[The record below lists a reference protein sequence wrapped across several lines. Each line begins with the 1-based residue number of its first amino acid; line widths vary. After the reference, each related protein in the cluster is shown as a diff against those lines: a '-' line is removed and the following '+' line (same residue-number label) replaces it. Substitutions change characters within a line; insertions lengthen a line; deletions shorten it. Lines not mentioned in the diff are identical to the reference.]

1 MYIETS
7 APLRGLAESAWRGRR
22 LRLGEAELTC
32 TVATP
37 RCSMPTQA
45 HSGLPKDPQILR
57 TIVREAEQNLGV
69 YAHVSRAGHVRVGD
83 ALMLVEDAR
92 AS

>member
-1 MYIETS
+1 
-7 APLRGLAESAWRGRR
+7 
-22 LRLGEAELTC
+22 
-32 TVATP
+32 
-37 RCSMPTQA
+37 MPTQA